1 MRILFIKLIEY
12 LYLKYCLDYLIEQE
26 EQKMM
31 KDNWLKNKEEL
42 YEFLQD
48 KKRYRPE
55 INWFMF

>member
-31 KDNWLKNKEEL
+31 KDNGLKNKEEL

-48 KKRYRPE
+48 KNKYRPE
-55 INWFMF
+55 INLFMF

>member
-1 MRILFIKLIEY
+1 MKILFIKLIEY

-31 KDNWLKNKEEL
+31 KDNGLKNKEEL

-48 KKRYRPE
+48 KKKYRPE
-55 INWFMF
+55 INWFIW